1 MLVIIHGLDVT
12 INDFVLDN
20 RRDLI
25 NVRKVILMLLGL
37 MNDVL
42 RVLVIGGDL
51 TVLLEDGLLWGM
63 LFAKVVA
70 GLGLSVFRMHNLIL
84 R

>member
-1 MLVIIHGLDVT
+1 MLVIIHRLDVT
-12 INDFVLDN
+12 INDFGLGN

-25 NVRKVILMLLGL
+25 NLRKVILMLLGL

-42 RVLVIGGDL
+42 RVLVIGGDV
-51 TVLLEDGLLWGM
+51 TVLLEDSLLWGM
-63 LFAKVVA
+63 LFTKLVA